1 MDTAPATLEA
11 RPRATRGA
19 GSPLVTRYLLR
30 LLGRP
35 LVATLLV
42 VLPALL
48 LERLLRLFDLVAT
61 SAGAVGPVIQL
72 VLFLV
77 PHYIGL
83 ALPAAFF
90 VSVFTVITQLSEN
103 HELDALQ
110 GTGMSLSRLARPFL
124 AVGVALALLGLLL
137 HGYMQPLGRYNYRA
151 AFNAVTHAGWNAKVG
166 AGDFIRLGSRL
177 TVTADS
183 VDAMTGQLTGV
194 FIEQRRTDGTE
205 VTTTARR
212 GWLVRQ
218 PDEGTLV
225 LQLEGGSQIEVS
237 PEGEVN
243 TLRFGD
249 SSVTRPFSLSIPPF
263 RARGDDEREMTLDEL
278 WKATSGPPPTSTGGG
293 GPIPHSRLVGELHGR
308 LVRSFSFAL
317 LPLLAVP
324 MGLGAKRTRRWQGV
338 ALSALILV
346 IYHHGVQLAESLG
359 DIGLIDPRP
368 ALWGLF
374 AGFAILSALA
384 FRHANRNPYEG
395 PFDAVLERLEGV
407 TAAIGARLP
416 RRRRRAAAEASSE
429 AAQP

>member
-110 GTGMSLSRLARPFL
+110 GTGMSLSRLARPLL